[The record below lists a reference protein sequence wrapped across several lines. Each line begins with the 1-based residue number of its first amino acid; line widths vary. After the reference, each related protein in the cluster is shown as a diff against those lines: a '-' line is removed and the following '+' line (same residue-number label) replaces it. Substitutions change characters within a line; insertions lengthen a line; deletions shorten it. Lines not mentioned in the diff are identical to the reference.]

1 MKTTPTTLRH
11 TLLLGLA
18 CFAASAVHAH
28 VTLPPGGAT
37 AGTVYPAAFR
47 VGHACRDA
55 AATTA
60 ITVRVP
66 PGFTPLDAPAR
77 PGWTISVTPTEVS
90 WTASSPQAALPAK
103 ERTSFVVRGRL
114 AATPATLWFKVLQVC
129 DTGRADW
136 AEVPAREGDKPEFPA
151 ARLDVLPAGV
161 APVDVRD
168 AWARSTVEGQRS
180 TGVYARLT
188 AGAGARLV
196 GASSPWAETV
206 EVHEMKMV
214 GDVMRM
220 RALDAGLDL
229 PPGESVDLQPGG
241 FHVMVTG
248 LRRALPEGTA
258 LPLTLRFVDR
268 DGRPGELSVQVPV
281 RAAGPGTAAEHRH
294 GH

>member
-1 MKTTPTTLRH
+1 MKLRH
-11 TLLLGLA
+11 PLALALGLA
-18 CFAASAVHAH
+18 GAAAGHAH

-47 VGHACRDA
+47 VGHACKDA
-55 AATTA
+55 TATTA
-60 ITVRVP
+60 VKVRVP
-66 PGFTPLDAPAR
+66 AGFVPTDAPAK
-77 PGWTISVTPTEVS
+77 PGWTIAVAPNEVT
-90 WTASSPQAALPAK
+90 WTATGPQAALPAK

-114 AATPATLWFKVLQVC
+114 ADTPSTLWFKVLQVC
-129 DTGRADW
+129 DNGSADW

-151 ARLDVLPAGV
+151 VRLDVLPAGV

-220 RALDAGLDL
+220 RALDSGLDL
-229 PPGESVDLQPGG
+229 PPGEAVELQPGG
-241 FHVMVTG
+241 YHVMVTG
-248 LRRALPEGTA
+248 LKRVLPPGTA
-258 LPLTLRFVDR
+258 LPVTLRFVDR
-268 DGRPGELSVQVPV
+268 DGRAGELSLQVPA
-281 RAAGPGTAAEHRH
+281 RAAALAAGAEHQH
-294 GH
+294 GK

>member
-1 MKTTPTTLRH
+1 MTLRPS
-11 TLLLGLA
+11 LSIGLA
-18 CFAASAVHAH
+18 CFAAAAAHAH

-47 VGHACRDA
+47 VGHACKDA

-60 ITVRVP
+60 IKVRVP
-66 PGFTPLDAPAR
+66 AGFTPLDAPAR
-77 PGWTISVTPTEVS
+77 PGWAISVTPTEVS
-90 WTASSPQAALPAK
+90 WTASTPQAALPAK
-103 ERTSFVVRGRL
+103 ERTSFVVRGQL

-129 DTGRADW
+129 DNGSADW

-151 ARLDVLPAGV
+151 ARLDVLPPGV

-180 TGVYARLT
+180 TGVYARLS
-188 AGAGARLV
+188 APAGARFV

-220 RALDAGLDL
+220 RALDAGLEL
-229 PPGESVDLQPGG
+229 PPGESVELQPGG
-241 FHVMVTG
+241 YHVMVMG
-248 LRRALPEGTA
+248 LKRVLPAGSALPI
-258 LPLTLRFVDR
+258 TLRFVDR
-268 DGRPGELSVQVPV
+268 DGRAGELSVQVPA
-281 RAAGPGTAAEHRH
+281 RAAGPAAGAEHKH
-294 GH
+294 GK